1 MKTRYDPKADALSVR
16 FADTH
21 VVESE
26 EVSPGIVLDFDADGK
41 IVAIEF
47 LGAATQIAAEADL
60 DHLRIA

>member
-1 MKTRYDPKADALSVR
+1 MKTRYDSEADALYVR
-16 FADTH
+16 FADSQ

-47 LGAATQIAAEADL
+47 LGAATQIAAAADL
-60 DHLRIA
+60 AHLKIA